1 MMKAYKRIR
10 AMEFLIDFLSVPE
23 CAARS
28 DVDDVIW
35 IDEMDELAPYVK
47 ELRLY
52 V

>member
-1 MMKAYKRIR
+1 MMKAYKRMREI
-10 AMEFLIDFLSVPE
+10 EFLIDFLSVPE

-28 DVDDVIW
+28 DVDDITW
-35 IDEMDELAPYVK
+35 IDGMDALAPYVK